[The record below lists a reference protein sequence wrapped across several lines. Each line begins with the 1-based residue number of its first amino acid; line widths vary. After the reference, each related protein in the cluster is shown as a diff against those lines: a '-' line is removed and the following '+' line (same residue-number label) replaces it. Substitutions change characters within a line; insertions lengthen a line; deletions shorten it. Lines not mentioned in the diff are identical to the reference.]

1 MNSIT
6 TVLMTE
12 ALFSDDGTKRY
23 LLRKVWD
30 AAKPDLAVV
39 MLCSASA
46 GAVELD
52 QSSMLTL
59 NNASRLGYGSVS
71 IMNLFAALNDFSL
84 KQAEQEDAENLNII
98 LEYAEKADAIVYAP
112 GVGKASNKVFQM
124 RQQQVLTVLQPMEEK
139 LFCLCGADGQARL
152 QHPLSPA
159 VRTWQLSPLRT
170 KELFPQTDTQE
181 KEQEKPVKPKGAKKK
196 DV

>member
-30 AAKPDLAVV
+30 GTKPDLAVV
-39 MLCSASA
+39 MMCPA
-46 GAVELD
+46 GASGVELD
-52 QSSMLTL
+52 QTSMLVL

-71 IMNLFAALNDFSL
+71 IMNLFATLNDFSL

-98 LEYAEKADAIVYAP
+98 LEYAEKANAIVYAP

-124 RQQQVLTVLQPMEEK
+124 RQQQVLTALQPMEEK

-159 VRTWQLSPLRT
+159 VRTWQLSPLKT
-170 KELFPQTDTQE
+170 KELLPQTETQE
-181 KEQEKPVKPKGAKKK
+181 KEQEKPVKPKGNRKK

>member
-1 MNSIT
+1 MNAIT

-39 MLCSASA
+39 MMCPA
-46 GAVELD
+46 GASGVELD
-52 QSSMLTL
+52 QTSMLVL

-71 IMNLFAALNDFSL
+71 IMNLFATLNDFSL

-98 LEYAEKADAIVYAP
+98 LEYAEKANAIVYAP
-112 GVGKASNKVFQM
+112 GVGKASNKVFQD
-124 RQQQVLTVLQPMEEK
+124 RKSVV
-139 LFCLCGADGQARL
+139 
-152 QHPLSPA
+152 
-159 VRTWQLSPLRT
+159 
-170 KELFPQTDTQE
+170 
-181 KEQEKPVKPKGAKKK
+181 
-196 DV
+196 

>member
-84 KQAEQEDAENLNII
+84 KQAEQEDSENLNII

-124 RQQQVLTVLQPMEEK
+124 RQQQVLTALQPMEEK

-159 VRTWQLSPLRT
+159 VRTWQLSPLKV
-170 KELFPQTDTQE
+170 KELLPQTEKQE
-181 KEQEKPVKPKGAKKK
+181 KSQEKPAKPKATKKK

>member
-12 ALFSDDGTKRY
+12 ALFSDDGSKRY

-30 AAKPDLAVV
+30 GTKPDLAVV

-52 QSSMLTL
+52 QTSMLVL
-59 NNASRLGYGSVS
+59 NNASRLGYGSVA
-71 IMNLFAALNDFSL
+71 IMNLFATLNDFSL
-84 KQAEQEDAENLNII
+84 KQAEQEDTENLNII
-98 LEYAEKADAIVYAP
+98 LEYAEKANAIVYAP

-124 RQQQVLTVLQPMEEK
+124 RQQQVLTALQPMEEK

-159 VRTWQLSPLRT
+159 VRTWQLSPLKV
-170 KELFPQTDTQE
+170 KELLPQAEKQE
-181 KEQEKPVKPKGAKKK
+181 NAQGKPAKTKTTKKK